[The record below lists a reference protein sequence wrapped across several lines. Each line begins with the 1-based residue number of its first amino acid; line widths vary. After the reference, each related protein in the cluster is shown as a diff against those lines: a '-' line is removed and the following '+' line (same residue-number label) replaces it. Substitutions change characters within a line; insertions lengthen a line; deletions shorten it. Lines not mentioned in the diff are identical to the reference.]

1 MDLPLIRRLLRV
13 RLWLTERLSPG
24 ENLVTYCWAAAVGCL
39 GGLSGP
45 AFRGLCDRV
54 QWVLTDSRL
63 PIEGAAE
70 SLVWWHRLLVPTI
83 GGLLAGLSL
92 HFGLRLVRNL
102 PSADYMESVTIGD
115 GDIPAKPTLVRILSS
130 IFSIASGGSIG
141 REGPMVQLAAMLSS
155 FVGRKAR
162 LPRARLQLIVA
173 CGAASGIASAYNA
186 PIGGALFVS
195 EIVLGSIAMATLGPL
210 VVASAMA
217 TVVSRALMG
226 GGPLF
231 DVPAFQ
237 MVSPLELVSYLVLG
251 LLAGGAAPLFLS
263 LLDWS
268 TKLFR
273 RSRAPV
279 WAQLG
284 VGGLVVGVISVQHPF
299 VWGNGSGALS
309 MILQVDWTWIAIF
322 GLLCWKLAATASTV
336 GSGAVGG
343 VFTPTLLIGGALG
356 ALFGNGAHFLFP
368 STTADPHA
376 YALVGMGAFLAGTI
390 HAPLTAIL
398 IVFDMTLSH
407 EIILPLMIA
416 CVVAYTVAYAVR
428 RESIYTFG
436 RGGRGA
442 REEER
447 AARLEGMVV
456 RDLMKKDPICVSDA
470 ARFPEIVQAF
480 VKNRHHNLFVVG
492 HEREF
497 RGVIP
502 LHEIKPHLHDPD
514 LAKLAIAMDLLH
526 DDFPTVHPET
536 TLTQTLEKFS
546 HHNGERIP
554 VVERGKART
563 LVGSISKTDLLLTV
577 AQAGKEENLAPSAVR
592 EPPSR

>member
-1 MDLPLIRRLLRV
+1 MELPLIRSLLRL

-63 PIEGAAE
+63 PIVEAAE
-70 SLVWWHRLLVPTI
+70 SMAWWHRLLVPTV
-83 GGLLAGLSL
+83 GGILAGLAL
-92 HFGLRLVRNL
+92 HFGLRLVKDQ
-102 PSADYMESVTIGD
+102 PASDYMESVTIGD
-115 GDIPAKPTLVRILSS
+115 GEIRARPTLVRILSS

-155 FVGRKAR
+155 LVGKKAG

-195 EIVLGSIAMATLGPL
+195 EIVIGSIAMATLGPL
-210 VVASAMA
+210 VVSSAMA
-217 TVVSRALMG
+217 TVVSRTLMG
-226 GGPLF
+226 GAPLF
-231 DVPAFQ
+231 VVPAFK
-237 MVSPLELVSYLVLG
+237 MVSPLELLSYLLLG
-251 LLAGGAAPLFLS
+251 LLAGAAAPLFLS

-268 TKLFR
+268 TRLFR
-273 RSRAPV
+273 KWSAPA

-284 VGGLVVGVISVQHPF
+284 AGGLVVGVISVQHPF
-299 VWGNGSGALS
+299 VWGNGSGALE
-309 MILQVDWTWIAIF
+309 MILQVDWAWLAILA
-322 GLLCWKLAATASTV
+322 LLGWKLAATASTV

-356 ALFGNGAHFLFP
+356 ALFGTGAHALFP
-368 STTADPHA
+368 SATADPHA

-416 CVVAYTVAYAVR
+416 CVCAYTVAYAVR

-442 REEER
+442 RRETEP

-456 RDLMKKDPICVSDA
+456 SDLMRKDPICVSDA

-492 HEREF
+492 QEREF

-502 LHEIKPHLHDPD
+502 LHEIKPHLYDQD
-514 LAKLAIAMDLLH
+514 LAKVAIAMDLLH

-536 TLTQTLEKFS
+536 TLAQTLEKFS
-546 HHNGERIP
+546 HHSGERIP
-554 VVERGKART
+554 VVARGKART
-563 LVGSISKTDLLLTV
+563 LVGSISKTDLLLTM
-577 AQAGKEENLAPSAVR
+577 AQAGKPEERGAA
-592 EPPSR
+592 

>member
-1 MDLPLIRRLLRV
+1 MDLPLIRRLLRL

-24 ENLVTYCWAAAVGCL
+24 ENVVTYCWAAAVGCL

-63 PIEGAAE
+63 PIMEAAE
-70 SLVWWHRLLVPTI
+70 AMAWWQRLLVPTV
-83 GGLLAGLSL
+83 GGILAGLAL
-92 HFGLRLVRNL
+92 HYGLKLVRDV

-115 GDIPAKPTLVRILSS
+115 GEIRAKPTLVRILSS
-130 IFSIASGGSIG
+130 VFSIASGGSIG

-155 FVGRKAR
+155 LVGRKAR

-210 VVASAMA
+210 VVASAIA
-217 TVVSRALMG
+217 TVVSRTLMG

-231 DVPAFQ
+231 EVPAFH
-237 MVSPLELVSYLVLG
+237 MVSPLELLAYLALG
-251 LLAGGAAPLFLS
+251 MLAGGAAPLFLS
-263 LLDWS
+263 VLDWS
-268 TKLFR
+268 AKLFR
-273 RSRAPV
+273 KWRAPA
-279 WAQLG
+279 WAHLG
-284 VGGLVVGVISVQHPF
+284 VGGLMVGLISVNHPF
-299 VWGNGSGALS
+299 VWGNGSGALE
-309 MILQVDWTWIAIF
+309 MILQVDWAWVAIL
-322 GLLCWKLAATASTV
+322 GLLGWKLAATAATV

-356 ALFGNGAHFLFP
+356 ALFGTGAHYLFP
-368 STTADPHA
+368 TTTANPHA

-416 CVVAYTVAYAVR
+416 CVCAYTVAYAVR
-428 RESIYTFG
+428 KESIYTFG

-442 REEER
+442 RVEELP
-447 AARLEGMVV
+447 AVRLERMVV
-456 RDLMKKDPICVSDA
+456 GDLMKRDPICVSDA

-492 HEREF
+492 KDREF

-502 LHEIKPHLHDPD
+502 LHDIKPHLNDEA
-514 LAKLAIAMDLLH
+514 LAKVAIAMDLLH
-526 DDFPTVHPET
+526 DDFPVVHPET
-536 TLTQTLEKFS
+536 TLKQTLAKFS
-546 HHNGERIP
+546 SHNGERIP
-554 VVERGKART
+554 VVERGKSPT
-563 LVGSISKTDLLLTV
+563 LVGSISKTDLLLTM
-577 AQAGKEENLAPSAVR
+577 AQSGNEDQGGSG
-592 EPPSR
+592 

>member
-1 MDLPLIRRLLRV
+1 MDLPLIRGLLRL

-24 ENLVTYCWAAAVGCL
+24 EKVVTYCWAAAVGCL

-63 PIEGAAE
+63 PIVDAAE
-70 SLVWWHRLLVPTI
+70 SMAWWQRLLVPTV
-83 GGLLAGLSL
+83 GGILAGLAL
-92 HFGLRLVRNL
+92 HYGLKLVKDV
-102 PSADYMESVTIGD
+102 PSPDYMESVTIGD
-115 GDIPAKPTLVRILSS
+115 GDIRAKPTLVRILSS
-130 IFSIASGGSIG
+130 VFSIASGGSIG
-141 REGPMVQLAAMLSS
+141 REGPMVQIAAMLSS
-155 FVGRKAR
+155 LVGRKAK

-217 TVVSRALMG
+217 TVVSRTIMG

-231 DVPAFQ
+231 EVPDFH
-237 MVSPLELVSYLVLG
+237 MVSPLELLAYLALG

-268 TKLFR
+268 AKIFR
-273 RSRAPV
+273 MWRAPA
-279 WAQLG
+279 WAVLG
-284 VGGLVVGVISVQHPF
+284 AGGLIVGLISVNHPF
-299 VWGNGSGALS
+299 VWGNGSGALE
-309 MILQVDWTWIAIF
+309 MILRVDWAWVAIL
-322 GLLCWKLAATASTV
+322 GLLGWKLAATAATV

-356 ALFGNGAHFLFP
+356 ALFGTGAHYLFP
-368 STTADPHA
+368 TTTANPHA

-398 IVFDMTLSH
+398 IVFDMTYSQ

-416 CVVAYTVAYAVR
+416 CVCAYTVAYAVR
-428 RESIYTFG
+428 KDSIYTFG
-436 RGGRGA
+436 RGGRGS
-442 REEER
+442 RDEELPTV
-447 AARLEGMVV
+447 RLEGMVV
-456 RDLMKKDPICVSDA
+456 ADLMKKDPICVSDA

-492 HEREF
+492 KDREF

-502 LHEIKPHLHDPD
+502 LHEIKPHLNDEA
-514 LAKLAIAMDLLH
+514 LAKVAIAMDLLH

-536 TLTQTLEKFS
+536 TLKQTLAKFS
-546 HHNGERIP
+546 NHNGERIP
-554 VVERGKART
+554 VVERGKSRT
-563 LVGSISKTDLLLTV
+563 LVGSISKTDLLLTM
-577 AQAGKEENLAPSAVR
+577 AQAGEPEERGAA
-592 EPPSR
+592 

>member
-1 MDLPLIRRLLRV
+1 MDLPLIRGLLRL

-24 ENLVTYCWAAAVGCL
+24 ESVVTYCWAAAVGCL

-63 PIEGAAE
+63 EIVAAAE
-70 SLVWWHRLLVPTI
+70 SMAWWHRLLVPTI
-83 GGLLAGLSL
+83 GGILAGLAL

-102 PSADYMESVTIGD
+102 PSQDYMESVTIGD
-115 GDIPAKPTLVRILSS
+115 GEIRAKPTLVRILSS

-141 REGPMVQLAAMLSS
+141 REGPMVQLAAMLAS
-155 FVGRKAR
+155 FVGMRAR

-231 DVPAFQ
+231 VVPAFH
-237 MVSPLELVSYLVLG
+237 MVSSLELVSYLLLG
-251 LLAGGAAPLFLS
+251 LLAGGAAPAFLS
-263 LLDWS
+263 LLDWTS
-268 TKLFR
+268 RLFR
-273 RSRAPV
+273 QWRAPA

-284 VGGLVVGVISVQHPF
+284 AGGLVVGLISVQHPF
-299 VWGNGSGALS
+299 VWGNGSGALE
-309 MILQVDWTWIAIF
+309 MILQVDWAWLAIL
-322 GLLCWKLAATASTV
+322 GLLGWKLAATASTV

-356 ALFGNGAHFLFP
+356 ALFGTGAHALVP
-368 STTADPHA
+368 SATADPHA

-416 CVVAYTVAYAVR
+416 CVCAYTIAYAIR

-442 REEER
+442 REDLPVV
-447 AARLEGMVV
+447 RLDGMVV
-456 RDLMKKDPICVSDA
+456 GDLMKKDPICVTDT
-470 ARFPEIVQAF
+470 ARFPEIVQTF

-492 HEREF
+492 KEHEF

-502 LHEIKPHLHDPD
+502 LHEIKPHLNDPD
-514 LAKLAIAMDLLH
+514 LAKVAIAIDLLH
-526 DDFPTVHPET
+526 DEFPTVHPET
-536 TLTQTLEKFS
+536 TLKQTLEKFS
-546 HHNGERIP
+546 KHNGERIP

-563 LVGSISKTDLLLTV
+563 LVGSISKTDLLLTM
-577 AQAGKEENLAPSAVR
+577 AQSGQSEERGAT
-592 EPPSR
+592 